1 MYGRTAFK
9 VQGKVTR
16 GCVHGAPAATI
27 RRGGAHHAILCQ
39 KDEYLLQLIRSIHLN
54 PVRAGMVRSPER
66 YRYPGDH
73 AYLQG
78 KATATIDPETVLS
91 LLGGKRAY
99 RRFE

>member
-1 MYGRTAFK
+1 
-9 VQGKVTR
+9 
-16 GCVHGAPAATI
+16 
-27 RRGGAHHAILCQ
+27 
-39 KDEYLLQLIRSIHLN
+39 
-54 PVRAGMVRSPER
+54 VRAGMVRSPER

-99 RRFE
+99 RRFEWRA

>member
-1 MYGRTAFK
+1 MAALTEALGTPLAVRPNG
-9 VQGKVTR
+9 VQSSREGHTGLR
-16 GCVHGAPAATI
+16 PW
-27 RRGGAHHAILCQ
+27 
-39 KDEYLLQLIRSIHLN
+39 
-54 PVRAGMVRSPER
+54 RAGMVRSPER

-91 LLGGKRAY
+91 LLGGKQAY